1 MEGKKKRIEQV
12 FIHAMAN
19 NGFSVGRTKEGMVV
33 FVERGIPGEEVM
45 VELFSKKKG
54 SWYGKI
60 VDRIISSPHHV
71 APYCSHFGAC
81 GGCSWQNISYNE
93 QVNQKEIWV
102 RDAIH
107 RIAKIQNVPFEPI
120 LAAVDTKYYRNKLEF
135 SFSTH
140 RWWTDEQE
148 RDTSHSSALGFHRP
162 GHFSKVVNIDHCFH
176 QPGIS
181 NELRNFIR
189 NFAMDRGWEFYDI
202 KEHKGYLRNLT
213 IRNNLAGEFML
224 IVAVAYR
231 SDDRMSLLVQELVKR
246 FPEIKSLYSVVNPK
260 LNDSIYDLELTLE
273 HGEYCLTEHLDH
285 AKFII
290 GPKSFFQTNPKQAC
304 KLFHTVEEYCSLS
317 GEETVLDLYCGVGS
331 IGIYLARHA
340 AQVWG
345 VETIPAAVEDA
356 QKNANANQLTN
367 CKFYVAE
374 AENLPLAQWLKD
386 KGTPDIVV
394 VDPPRM
400 GLHEKVCMELLQ
412 LRCPK
417 IIYVSCNPS
426 TQARDLERLSS
437 AYDLTK
443 IRPVDMFPQTNH
455 VECVALLSLRP

>member
-1 MEGKKKRIEQV
+1 M
-12 FIHAMAN
+12 
-19 NGFSVGRTKEGMVV
+19 
-33 FVERGIPGEEVM
+33 
-45 VELFSKKKG
+45 
-54 SWYGKI
+54 
-60 VDRIISSPHHV
+60 
-71 APYCSHFGAC
+71 
-81 GGCSWQNISYNE
+81 
-93 QVNQKEIWV
+93 
-102 RDAIH
+102 
-107 RIAKIQNVPFEPI
+107 
-120 LAAVDTKYYRNKLEF
+120 
-135 SFSTH
+135 
-140 RWWTDEQE
+140 
-148 RDTSHSSALGFHRP
+148 
-162 GHFSKVVNIDHCFH
+162 
-176 QPGIS
+176 
-181 NELRNFIR
+181 
-189 NFAMDRGWEFYDI
+189 
-202 KEHKGYLRNLT
+202 
-213 IRNNLAGEFML
+213 
-224 IVAVAYR
+224 
-231 SDDRMSLLVQELVKR
+231 
-246 FPEIKSLYSVVNPK
+246 
-260 LNDSIYDLELTLE
+260 
-273 HGEYCLTEHLDH
+273 
-285 AKFII
+285 
-290 GPKSFFQTNPKQAC
+290 
-304 KLFHTVEEYCSLS
+304 
-317 GEETVLDLYCGVGS
+317 LDLYCGVGS
-331 IGIYLARHA
+331 IAIYLARHA